1 MADVRVHGLQYMFV
15 AGMTS
20 LAIAQMIEDAEA
32 AAYADQHAAAPP
44 EWKCAAEQTSAGWF
58 LIAPRLDMLLFNRL
72 VGWGLN
78 RPARRN
84 DVEAA
89 LERFGS
95 AGLAHY
101 GVQLSPLAKPG
112 NFAEWLGA
120 AGLVRDDCWSKVYRK
135 AGDVPAVATAL
146 RVEETGARDAGS
158 AASIACTAFG
168 MPSHLA
174 PWIASIVGRPGWHHY
189 LAFDEAEPVATAA
202 LFVRGDIGWLG
213 IAGTLPTAR
222 RRGAQGALMARRLSD
237 GRALGCR
244 WFVTETGEDRP
255 DRPNPSFHN
264 MMRLG
269 FELAYQRPNYLLKSL
284 RPESGSGEAPRIDRR

>member
-1 MADVRVHGLQYMFV
+1 
-15 AGMTS
+15 MTS

-32 AAYADQHAAAPP
+32 AAYADQLAAAPP

-58 LIAPRLDMLLFNRL
+58 LIAPTLDMLLFNRL

-78 RPARRN
+78 GPARRS

-89 LERFGS
+89 LERYRS

-101 GVQLSPLAKPG
+101 GVQLSPVAMPE

-120 AGLVRDDCWSKVYRK
+120 AGLARGDCWSKVYRE
-135 AGDVPAVATAL
+135 AGDVPAIATPL
-146 RVEETGARDAGS
+146 RVEEIGARDAGI
-158 AASIACTAFG
+158 AASIACAAFG
-168 MPSHLA
+168 MPSQLE
-174 PWIASIVGRPGWHHY
+174 PWIASIVERPGWHHY
-189 LAFDEAEPVATAA
+189 LAVDGREPVATAA
-202 LFVRGDIGWLG
+202 LFVRGDVGWLG
-213 IAGTLPTAR
+213 IAGTLPSAR
-222 RRGAQGALMARRLSD
+222 RRGAQGALMARRLND

-269 FELAYQRPNYLLKSL
+269 FDLAYQRPNYLLKSPH
-284 RPESGSGEAPRIDRR
+284 RDSETR